1 MKNIQFNTIE
11 EADLFIDS
19 HANSIG
25 DVMARLKGFD
35 KLMNGAVL
43 HGVKEC
49 LDPNSPHYVQH
60 SLSRQFADE
69 MESIGV
75 DAFVSKMMDAQ
86 RHYWGKRNK
95 LQKFASKRIQCTTA
109 QVCTI
114 KEGQAIAIYE
124 PLTYFD
130 RTIYDVNSL
139 AYKQLESQKPLLIDW
154 FIKTRESNPTFSLG
168 TAYKDDEDEYYS
180 LLDINVQDAVKIL
193 DNDYIVPH
201 IYVKTKYMVPSQ
213 RMHTID
219 GDVVC
224 SWTYGKVNDDWDHFS
239 TSLEISFSSVQSED
253 NSECHLYGD
262 TVYLWNGSE
271 PCIN

>member
-19 HANSIG
+19 HADSIG
-25 DVMARLKGFD
+25 DVMTRLKGFD
-35 KLMNGAVL
+35 KLMSGAVL

-49 LDPNSPHYVQH
+49 LNPNSPHYVQH
-60 SLSRQFADE
+60 SLGRQFADE

-75 DAFVSKMMDAQ
+75 DAFVSKMMKAQ

-95 LQKFASKRIQCTTA
+95 LQKFASKRIQCATTEIR
-109 QVCTI
+109 TI
-114 KEGQAIAIYE
+114 QEGQAIAIYE

-139 AYKQLESQKPLLIDW
+139 AYEQLKAQKSLLIDW
-154 FIKTRESNPTFSLG
+154 FMRTRKSNPTFNL
-168 TAYKDDEDEYYS
+168 TTPYKEDEDKYYDM
-180 LLDINVQDAVKIL
+180 LDINVQDAIKIL

-201 IYVKTKYMVPSQ
+201 ISARTTYLVPSQ
-213 RMHTID
+213 TMRTSS
-219 GDVVC
+219 GDIVC
-224 SWTYGKVNDDWDHFS
+224 SWTHGKVNDDWDHFS
-239 TSLEISFSSVQSED
+239 TSLEISFSSIQSED